1 MGWSRLWDD
10 VLGDP
15 KLLRAARRG
24 MQELELL
31 PWLQAFASQAADGG
45 RLTIGDEPADPED
58 IAGLIPGMTA
68 ERVATAL
75 AALTEIG
82 VLTVDSDGAKRFAA
96 WKKRQEP
103 GKPSDARDRTAERK
117 RRQRAKDKTDN
128 ALGDADSPTQSGRDM
143 SRPTVTRDMSRHQS
157 RAEQSRTEQSR
168 AEADVTPA
176 AAAAASSAAPDALAL
191 AVAANTAITAR
202 WGEQPAPLL
211 ATGGA
216 AHVLAC
222 AVADAGIP
230 VPFACQVIAD
240 VVARSDADRPPRSLK
255 YFAGAIT
262 DAWEAETMRAA
273 VQSARIGG
281 APPTAAA
288 LHERLDTLARAAWWD
303 EACCRHGWHH
313 LELADR
319 PRWIERQR
327 ASGFLPAEI
336 PETQLLGEAHLLD
349 QARLIVTGLYNTRTQ
364 EQVRREFHRVLA
376 AASGVQAA

>member
-58 IAGLIPGMTA
+58 IAGLIPGITA

-117 RRQRAKDKTDN
+117 RKQRAKEKTDN

-176 AAAAASSAAPDALAL
+176 TAAAASSTGPDALAL

-202 WGEQPAPLL
+202 WGEQPSPLL

-216 AHVLAC
+216 AHVLARTC
-222 AVADAGIP
+222 ADAGIP

-273 VQSARIGG
+273 VRASG
-281 APPTAAA
+281 APTVPEVVEYTPDVIRRRAEFFEWLCHERTWNQRTSTERQHDLPWLVRTGYVPDEARFLAEWQVLKPLADAELYRDRTRQQVLALFEATLAAA
-288 LHERLDTLARAAWWD
+288 LAPAPVGLA
-303 EACCRHGWHH
+303 
-313 LELADR
+313 
-319 PRWIERQR
+319 
-327 ASGFLPAEI
+327 S
-336 PETQLLGEAHLLD
+336 
-349 QARLIVTGLYNTRTQ
+349 
-364 EQVRREFHRVLA
+364 
-376 AASGVQAA
+376 